1 MKRGLTLLQVLIPSL
16 LIIVVLGSS
25 VWLELKQA
33 VEQQRAQNV
42 VRVEN
47 QVTLLENIF
56 DAEFSNVVQDL
67 LLLNRNV
74 RFGSINSLLSQR
86 ENILQSW
93 TDILLTHNKYQQ
105 IRFIDTNGDE
115 RLRIEKTTTDGR
127 VIIPDALQNKA
138 KRDYF
143 IHGMQLETGQI
154 LITDF
159 DLNQE
164 FGQVQI
170 PYNPTIRFIAKHP
183 LGLIVINYSLIE
195 LFADLADVVKDQIY
209 LINEHG
215 YFLAHSNINQL
226 WGWLL
231 DRPEANFARQYP
243 KQWQA
248 LSDGSR
254 QIDDQWYL
262 GRVLYLQQDS
272 NILRPQVFVAYPLKR
287 PSSLFETI
295 QEQTLLPYLLIT
307 TLIFIPLMAW
317 IYKTLIRLQ
326 ATTFEA
332 TVAKEEAEHALSVKT
347 RFLANMSHE
356 LRTPLNGIM
365 GFFELLTNEP
375 LNNKQ
380 MNYATNGF
388 NSSKLLARILNDI
401 LDVSKL
407 EANQLNITEHPFRLD
422 TLLREVGTLL
432 SSSIKD
438 KSIELWFDV
447 EPNLNTYLLGDDI
460 RIRQILLN
468 LCNNAIKFTDR
479 GYVKLTVQQLATS
492 DKMVTLA
499 FSVEDTGIG
508 ISKANQVRIFDSF
521 VQVHDENDFNKY
533 GGTGLGLHICQSL
546 LALMDSQ
553 LEVRSEEHHGSVFSF
568 TLQLSKAKMPHLGK
582 GVIDN
587 LNHVLLND
595 MHAII
600 YSDNA
605 LALDILPKM
614 ISNFGWPTFV
624 CHNRNELLSQIQALP
639 SVSIVI
645 IIDRNEQCQELA
657 SDLQQIASLTKAF
670 SNRLVYMLL
679 SASEGLQAHFASEQL
694 TLVDGVFIKP
704 LTQST
709 LYETI
714 LEGLSH
720 NIQGSESTL
729 VGKNEL
735 TSHIRILLVEDN
747 YINQEVV
754 LNMLESEG
762 YSVDIAENGHEAL
775 DYLKDQKRLPD
786 IILMDMQMPLMDG
799 ITATQHIRKH
809 NNWRHIPIIAM
820 TANAMDEDKQA
831 CLAAGMNDH
840 IAKPFEKSTL
850 LEKIGYLAVKKHLN

>member
-1 MKRGLTLLQVLIPSL
+1 MKRGLTLLQIVIPSL
-16 LIIVVLGSS
+16 LIIVVSGGL

-33 VEQQRAQNV
+33 VEQQKAQEV

-47 QVTLLENIF
+47 QVILLENIF
-56 DAEFSNVVQDL
+56 NAEFSNVAQDL
-67 LLLNRNV
+67 LLLNRDMP
-74 RFGSINSLLSQR
+74 FGSIDSLLSHR
-86 ENILQSW
+86 ENILQRW
-93 TDILLTHNKYQQ
+93 IDILITHKKYQQ

-115 RLRIEKTTTDGR
+115 RLRIEKTPTDGR
-127 VIIPDALQNKA
+127 VIHPDTLQNKA

-143 IHGMQLETGQI
+143 INGMQLETGQV

-183 LGLIVINYSLIE
+183 LGLIVINYSLTE
-195 LFADLADVVKDQIY
+195 LFSDLADVVKDQIY

-226 WGWLL
+226 WGWLV
-231 DRPEANFARQYP
+231 DRPEANFAKQYP
-243 KQWQA
+243 EQWQA
-248 LSDGSR
+248 LSNDSR

-262 GRVLYLQQDS
+262 DRVLYLPQDS
-272 NILRPQVFVAYPLKR
+272 DILRPQVFVAYPLKR
-287 PSSLFETI
+287 PDFLFKTI
-295 QEQTLLPYLLIT
+295 QEHTLLPYLLVA
-307 TLIFIPLMAW
+307 TLIFIALMAW
-317 IYKTLIRLQ
+317 IYETLIRLQ

-332 TVAKEEAEHALSVKT
+332 TVAKEEADHALSVKT

-365 GFFELLTNEP
+365 GFFELLKNEP

-380 MNYATNGF
+380 MSYAANGF

-447 EPNLNTYLLGDDI
+447 EPNLNMYLLGDDI

-468 LCNNAIKFTDR
+468 LCNNAIKFTDH

-492 DKMVTLA
+492 DKMVTLS

-508 ISKANQVRIFDSF
+508 ISKANQARIFDSF
-521 VQVHDENDFNKY
+521 VQVHEKDFKKY

-568 TLQLSKAKMPHLGK
+568 TLQLSKAKMSHLGK
-582 GVIDN
+582 GVTDN
-587 LNHVLLND
+587 LNHVLLKD

-614 ISNFGWPTFV
+614 TSNFGWPTFV
-624 CHNRNELLSQIQALP
+624 CHNRNELLSQIQVMP
-639 SVSIVI
+639 SVPMVI
-645 IIDRNEQCQELA
+645 IIDRNEQRQELA
-657 SDLQQIASLTKAF
+657 SDLQHIVSLTKAF

-720 NIQGSESTL
+720 NIQCSESTL
-729 VGKNEL
+729 VDKSEL

-747 YINQEVV
+747 YINQEVA

-762 YSVDIAENGHEAL
+762 YSVDIAENGQEAVG
-775 DYLKDQKRLPD
+775 YLKDQKRLPD
-786 IILMDMQMPLMDG
+786 IILMDMQMPIMDG

-809 NNWRHIPIIAM
+809 NNWQHIPIIAM

-840 IAKPFEKSTL
+840 LAKPFEKSTL
-850 LEKIGYLAVKKHLN
+850 LEKIGFFAIKKHLN

>member
-1 MKRGLTLLQVLIPSL
+1 MKRGLTLLQISIPSL
-16 LIIVVLGSS
+16 LIIVVLGGL
-25 VWLELKQA
+25 VWLELKRS
-33 VEQQRAQNV
+33 VEQQKAQEI

-67 LLLNRNV
+67 LLINRGV
-74 RFGSINSLLSQR
+74 PFGSIDSVLSQR
-86 ENILQSW
+86 EHILQRW
-93 TDILLTHNKYQQ
+93 TDILITHNKYQQ

-115 RLRIEKTTTDGR
+115 LLRIENSPTDGR
-127 VIIPDALQNKA
+127 VITPDTLQNKA
-138 KRDYF
+138 NRDYF
-143 IHGMQLETGQI
+143 INGIQLETGQV

-183 LGLIVINYSLIE
+183 LGLIVINYSSTE
-195 LFADLADVVKDQIY
+195 LFSDLADVVKDQIY
-209 LINEHG
+209 LVNEHG
-215 YFLAHSNINQL
+215 YFLAHPNINQL
-226 WGWLL
+226 WGWLV
-231 DRPEANFARQYP
+231 DRPKANFAKQHLE
-243 KQWQA
+243 QWQA
-248 LSDGSR
+248 LSNGSR
-254 QIDDQWYL
+254 YIDDQWYL
-262 GRVLYLQQDS
+262 GRVHYMQQDS
-272 NILRPQVFVAYPLKR
+272 DILRPQVFVAYPLKR
-287 PSSLFETI
+287 PGSLFETI
-295 QEQTLLPYLLIT
+295 QKQTLLPYLLIA
-307 TLIFIPLMAW
+307 TLIFIALMAW
-317 IYKTLIRLQ
+317 IYKALIRLQ

-332 TVAKEEAEHALSVKT
+332 TVSKEKADHALSVKT

-365 GFFELLTNEP
+365 GFFELLQNEP

-380 MNYATNGF
+380 MSYATNGF

-407 EANQLNITEHPFRLD
+407 EANQLNISEHPFRLD

-468 LCNNAIKFTDR
+468 LCNNAIKFTDH

-508 ISKANQVRIFDSF
+508 ISQANQARIFDSF
-521 VQVHDENDFNKY
+521 VQVHEQDSKKY

-568 TLQLSKAKMPHLGK
+568 TLQLSKAEMPHLDK
-582 GVIDN
+582 DAIDN

-595 MHAII
+595 VHAII
-600 YSDNA
+600 YTDNA
-605 LALDILPKM
+605 LALDIIPKM
-614 ISNFGWPTFV
+614 TSNFGWPTFV
-624 CHNRNELLSQIQALP
+624 CHNRIELLSQIQALP
-639 SVSIVI
+639 SVSMVI
-645 IIDRNEQCQELA
+645 IIDRNDQRQELA

-679 SASEGLQAHFASEQL
+679 SASEGLQAHFASDQL

-704 LTQST
+704 LTQSS

-720 NIQGSESTL
+720 KIQRSESTL

-747 YINQEVV
+747 YINQEVA

-762 YSVDIAENGHEAL
+762 YSVDIAENGQEAL

-831 CLAAGMNDH
+831 CLAAGMNGH
-840 IAKPFEKSTL
+840 LAKPFEKSTL
-850 LEKIGYLAVKKHLN
+850 LEKIGYFTVKKHLN

>member
-1 MKRGLTLLQVLIPSL
+1 MKRGLTLLQISIPSL
-16 LIIVVLGSS
+16 LIIVVLGGL
-25 VWLELKQA
+25 VWLELKRS
-33 VEQQRAQNV
+33 VEQQKAQEI

-67 LLLNRNV
+67 LLINRGV
-74 RFGSINSLLSQR
+74 PFGSIDSVLSQR
-86 ENILQSW
+86 EHILQRW
-93 TDILLTHNKYQQ
+93 TDILITHNKYQQ

-115 RLRIEKTTTDGR
+115 LLRIENSPTDGR
-127 VIIPDALQNKA
+127 VITPDTLQNKA
-138 KRDYF
+138 NRDYF
-143 IHGMQLETGQI
+143 INGIQLETGQV

-183 LGLIVINYSLIE
+183 LGLIVINYSSTE
-195 LFADLADVVKDQIY
+195 LFSDLADVVKDQIY
-209 LINEHG
+209 LVNEHG
-215 YFLAHSNINQL
+215 YFLAHPNINQL
-226 WGWLL
+226 WGWLV
-231 DRPEANFARQYP
+231 DRPKANFAKQHLE
-243 KQWQA
+243 QWQA
-248 LSDGSR
+248 LSNGSR
-254 QIDDQWYL
+254 YIDDQWYL
-262 GRVLYLQQDS
+262 GRIHYMQQDS
-272 NILRPQVFVAYPLKR
+272 DILRPQVFVAYPLKR
-287 PSSLFETI
+287 PGSLFETI
-295 QEQTLLPYLLIT
+295 QKQTLLPYLLIA
-307 TLIFIPLMAW
+307 TLIFIALMAW
-317 IYKTLIRLQ
+317 IYKALIRLQ

-332 TVAKEEAEHALSVKT
+332 TVSKEKADHALSVKT

-365 GFFELLTNEP
+365 GFFELLKNEP

-380 MNYATNGF
+380 MSYATNGF

-407 EANQLNITEHPFRLD
+407 EANQLNISEHPFRLD

-468 LCNNAIKFTDR
+468 LCNNAIKFTDH

-508 ISKANQVRIFDSF
+508 ISQANQARIFDSF
-521 VQVHDENDFNKY
+521 VQVHEQDSKKY

-568 TLQLSKAKMPHLGK
+568 TLKLSKAEMPHLDK
-582 GVIDN
+582 DAIDN

-595 MHAII
+595 VHAII
-600 YSDNA
+600 YTDNA
-605 LALDILPKM
+605 LALDIIPKM
-614 ISNFGWPTFV
+614 TSNFGWPTFV
-624 CHNRNELLSQIQALP
+624 CHNRIELLSQIQALP
-639 SVSIVI
+639 SVSMVI
-645 IIDRNEQCQELA
+645 IIDRNDQRQELT

-679 SASEGLQAHFASEQL
+679 SASEGLQAHFASDQL

-704 LTQST
+704 LTQSS

-720 NIQGSESTL
+720 KIQRSESTL
-729 VGKNEL
+729 VGKDEL
-735 TSHIRILLVEDN
+735 TRHIRILLVEDN
-747 YINQEVV
+747 YINQEVA

-762 YSVDIAENGHEAL
+762 YSVDIAENGQEAL

-831 CLAAGMNDH
+831 CLAAGMNGH
-840 IAKPFEKSTL
+840 LAKPFEKSTL
-850 LEKIGYLAVKKHLN
+850 LEKIGYFTVKKHLN